1 MEEKAQ
7 EEIKLETLNEINVE
21 EMVANELKSKVRRSR
36 I

>member
-1 MEEKAQ
+1 MEEKAE

-21 EMVANELKSKVRRSR
+21 EIVAGELASKARRSR